1 VLFVVTLPL
10 KEGAADAALVD
21 NPVDDTC
28 LKKHE
33 FKTIRPKEES
43 GNSVVTRNITNQ
55 FSLDSPVKINRD
67 NSSRI

>member
-1 VLFVVTLPL
+1 MLFVVALPL

-33 FKTIRPKEES
+33 FKMIRPKEES
-43 GNSVVTRNITNQ
+43 GNSVVTRKSN
-55 FSLDSPVKINRD
+55 FR
-67 NSSRI
+67 